1 MILLR
6 PAIALMQRL
15 RLLPKFALVSLVFLL
30 PLLLAS
36 GLLVAELQKSVS
48 FTVQE
53 RQGLAYLRQLHEL
66 RRHLQEKRNLE
77 HLRLAANQ
85 QGAASGITAA
95 GQAAS
100 AALAG
105 LQPLAVGP
113 LAGLPAQADLE
124 QGWQQLQQRQAS
136 LDARASFAA
145 HSKLIAQADALAAAA
160 ADRARLS
167 LDPEVRSVYLLAAF
181 LKTLPDLAENLSV
194 ITGRG
199 AAYIDSGLFEANE
212 DQMLNATA
220 MLARHELERLPAQY
234 QGILANNPGQAPVL
248 EPRLAA
254 VPGALAFL
262 ERARNE
268 VLNSYNQTSGK
279 EFNAAGLQAAA
290 ALHALSTSSADSLE
304 HLLAERAAQDT
315 LRRNAV
321 AAVVLL
327 AIALAAWLGAGF
339 YASFTRDIR
348 QLNRA
353 VHAAAAG
360 DLSVRIASPAQD
372 EIGGLANAF
381 STMTEALETVMA
393 DIRSGAAR
401 IASAADE
408 LASGSTALNGST
420 NTQADALHVTVTAME
435 ELDAAVR
442 RNSAHADDGRQLV
455 QQAAGVAQRGG
466 ASVGAVVDTMAAIR
480 SSSNRIADII
490 GVIDSIAFQTNILAL
505 NAAVEA
511 ARAGSHGRGFAV
523 VASEVRNLAQ
533 RSAAAAL
540 EIKHLISDSV
550 SKVESGNAQVD
561 AAGATMQQ
569 VVDSVRSMEEVIA
582 RITAAEAGQRSE
594 IARINGALHRIDDM
608 TRQNAALVVQASESA
623 SRVHAETAML
633 THALGQFRLKKRGRN
648 SFCLAAGEKKE
659 YVPFFQQCASQNYNV
674 VGLA

>member
-1 MILLR
+1 M
-6 PAIALMQRL
+6 
-15 RLLPKFALVSLVFLL
+15 PKFALVSQVFLL

-36 GLLVAELQKSVS
+36 GLLVAELHKSVS

-53 RQGLAYLRQLHEL
+53 RQGLAYVRQLHEL
-66 RRHLQEKRNLE
+66 RRRLQEKRSLE
-77 HLRLAANQ
+77 HLRLAASQ
-85 QGAASGITAA
+85 QGSTGEIAAA
-95 GQAAS
+95 GQAAT

-105 LQPLAVGP
+105 LRPLATGT
-113 LAGLPAQADLE
+113 LASLPAQAELE
-124 QGWQQLQQRQAS
+124 QAWQQLQQRQAGF
-136 LDARASFAA
+136 DARASFAA
-145 HSKLIAQADALAAAA
+145 HSKLIAQADALAALA
-160 ADRARLS
+160 ADRSRLS
-167 LDPEVRSVYLLAAF
+167 LDPEVRSAYLIAAF

-199 AAYIDSGLFEANE
+199 AAYIDSGLLEANE

-220 MLARHELERLPAQY
+220 MLARHELERLPGQY
-234 QGILANNPGQAPVL
+234 QGILANNPGQAPSL

-254 VPGALAFL
+254 VPAALAFL

-268 VLNSYNQTSGK
+268 VLNSYNQTSGR

-290 ALHALSTSSADSLE
+290 ALQALSASSADALE
-304 HLLAERAAQDT
+304 HLLAERAARDT
-315 LRRNAV
+315 LHRNGV
-321 AAVVLL
+321 AALVML

-353 VHAAAAG
+353 VRAAAAG

-381 STMTEALETVMA
+381 SGMTAALETLVA

-408 LASGSTALNGST
+408 LASGSTALHGST
-420 NTQADALHVTVTAME
+420 STQAEALHVTVTAME

-455 QQAAGVAQRGG
+455 RQAAGVAQRGG

-480 SSSNRIADII
+480 SSSDRIADII
-490 GVIDSIAFQTNILAL
+490 GVIDGIAFQTNILAL

-523 VASEVRNLAQ
+523 VATEVRNLAQ

-540 EIKHLISDSV
+540 EIKHLIVDSV

-569 VVDSVRSMEEVIA
+569 VVASVRSMEEVIA
-582 RITAAEAGQRSE
+582 RITSAEAGQRSE

-623 SRVHAETAML
+623 GRVHAETAIL
-633 THALGQFRLKKRGRN
+633 NEALGQFRLKNGD
-648 SFCLAAGEKKE
+648 
-659 YVPFFQQCASQNYNV
+659 VPHFS
-674 VGLA
+674 

>member
-53 RQGLAYLRQLHEL
+53 RQGLAYIRQLHEL

-85 QGAASGITAA
+85 QSAASGITAA

-290 ALHALSTSSADSLE
+290 ALHALSTSSADALE

-321 AAVVLL
+321 GAVVLL

-480 SSSNRIADII
+480 SSSNRITDII

-511 ARAGSHGRGFAV
+511 ARAGNHGRGFAV

-540 EIKHLISDSV
+540 EIKHLIGDSV

>member
-1 MILLR
+1 MTLLR
-6 PAIALMQRL
+6 PAIVLMQRL

-30 PLLLAS
+30 PLLLVS
-36 GLLVAELQKSVS
+36 GLLVAELHKSVS

-53 RQGLAYLRQLHEL
+53 RQGLAYVRQLHEL

-85 QGAASGITAA
+85 QGGTGAIAAA
-95 GQAAS
+95 GQAAG
-100 AALAG
+100 AALG
-105 LQPLAVGP
+105 SLRPLAIGP
-113 LAGLPAQADLE
+113 LAGLPAQAALE

-136 LDARASFAA
+136 LDARASFAE
-145 HSKLIAQADALAAAA
+145 HSKLIALADALAAEA

-194 ITGRG
+194 ISGRG
-199 AAYIDSGLFEANE
+199 AAYIDSGLLEANE
-212 DQMLNATA
+212 DQVLNATA
-220 MLARHELERLPAQY
+220 MLARHELDRLPAQY
-234 QGILANNPGQAPVL
+234 KGILANNPGLAPAL
-248 EPRLAA
+248 QPRLAA
-254 VPGALAFL
+254 VPAALAFL

-268 VLNSYNQTSGK
+268 VLNSYNQTSGR

-290 ALHALSTSSADSLE
+290 ALQALSASSADALAR
-304 HLLAERAAQDT
+304 LLAERAAQDT
-315 LRRNAV
+315 LRRNGV
-321 AAVVLL
+321 AAMVLL
-327 AIALAAWLGAGF
+327 AIAVAAWLGAGF

-353 VHAAAAG
+353 VRAAAAG
-360 DLSVRIASPAQD
+360 NLSVRIASPARD

-381 STMTEALETVMA
+381 SGMTAALETVLA

-408 LASGSTALNGST
+408 LAGGSSALNGST
-420 NTQADALHVTVTAME
+420 TTQADALRVTVTAME
-435 ELDAAVR
+435 ELDRAVR

-455 QQAAGVAQRGG
+455 RQAAGVAQRGG

-480 SSSNRIADII
+480 TSSDRIADII
-490 GVIDSIAFQTNILAL
+490 GVIDGIAFQTNILAL

-511 ARAGSHGRGFAV
+511 ARAGGHGRGFAV
-523 VASEVRNLAQ
+523 VASEVRKLAQ

-540 EIKHLISDSV
+540 EIKQLIGDSV
-550 SKVESGNAQVD
+550 SKVESGNAQAD

-569 VVDSVRSMEEVIA
+569 VVASVRSMEEVIA

-608 TRQNAALVVQASESA
+608 TRQNAALVVQASDSA

-633 THALGQFRLKKRGRN
+633 NEALEHFRLRSASRIFN
-648 SFCLAAGEKKE
+648 SAPAKITML
-659 YVPFFQQCASQNYNV
+659 
-674 VGLA
+674 

>member
-6 PAIALMQRL
+6 PAIALMQSM
-15 RLLPKFALVSLVFLL
+15 RLLPKFVLVSLVFLL

-36 GLLVAELQKSVS
+36 GLLVAELHKSVA
-48 FTVQE
+48 FTIQE
-53 RQGLAYLRQLHEL
+53 RQGLAYIRQLHEL

-85 QGAASGITAA
+85 QGAASGISAA

-105 LQPLAVGP
+105 LQPRAIGP
-113 LAGLPAQADLE
+113 LAGLPAQAELE
-124 QGWQQLQQRQAS
+124 QGWRQLQQRQAS
-136 LDARASFAA
+136 FDARASFAA
-145 HSKLIAQADALAAAA
+145 HSKLIAQADALAAVA

-167 LDPEVRSVYLLAAF
+167 LDPEVRSVYLVAAF

-212 DQMLNATA
+212 DQVLNATA

-234 QGILANNPGQAPVL
+234 QGILANNPGQATVL

-262 ERARNE
+262 ERARSE

-290 ALHALSTSSADSLE
+290 GLHALSTSSAEALE

-381 STMTEALETVMA
+381 STMTEALESVLA

-420 NTQADALHVTVTAME
+420 NTQADALHVTVNAME

-455 QQAAGVAQRGG
+455 QQAAGVARRGG

-480 SSSNRIADII
+480 SSSDRIADII
-490 GVIDSIAFQTNILAL
+490 GVIDGIAFQTNILAL

-511 ARAGSHGRGFAV
+511 ARAGNHGRGFAV

-540 EIKHLISDSV
+540 EIKHLIGDSV

-569 VVDSVRSMEEVIA
+569 VVASVRSMEEVIA

-594 IARINGALHRIDDM
+594 IARINVALHRIDDM

-633 THALGQFRLKKRGRN
+633 THALGQFRLKKGDVTL
-648 SFCLAAGEKKE
+648 FAPPQAKKRSTS
-659 YVPFFQQCASQNYNV
+659 PFFNSAPAKITM
-674 VGLA
+674 L

>member
-53 RQGLAYLRQLHEL
+53 RQGLAYIRQLHEL

-77 HLRLAANQ
+77 HLRLATNQ
-85 QGAASGITAA
+85 QSAASGITAA

-167 LDPEVRSVYLLAAF
+167 LAPEVRSVYLVAAF

-290 ALHALSTSSADSLE
+290 ALHALSTSSADALE

-321 AAVVLL
+321 GAVVLL

-381 STMTEALETVMA
+381 SAMTAALETVVA

-455 QQAAGVAQRGG
+455 QQAAGVAQRSG

-480 SSSNRIADII
+480 DSSNRIADII

-511 ARAGSHGRGFAV
+511 ARAGNHGRGFAV

-540 EIKHLISDSV
+540 EIKQLIGDSV

-569 VVDSVRSMEEVIA
+569 VLASVRSMEEVIA

-633 THALGQFRLKKRGRN
+633 TRALGQFRLKKGDVTLFA
-648 SFCLAAGEKKE
+648 SPQAKKRSTS
-659 YVPFFQQCASQNYNV
+659 PFFNSAPAKITM
-674 VGLA
+674 L

>member
-53 RQGLAYLRQLHEL
+53 RQGLTYIRQLHEL

-167 LDPEVRSVYLLAAF
+167 LDPEVRSVYLVAAF
-181 LKTLPDLAENLSV
+181 LKSLPDLAENLSV

-212 DQMLNATA
+212 DQLLNATA

-290 ALHALSTSSADSLE
+290 ALHALSTSSADALE

-381 STMTEALETVMA
+381 SAMTAALETVVA

-455 QQAAGVAQRGG
+455 QQAAGAAQRGG

-490 GVIDSIAFQTNILAL
+490 GVIDSLAFQTNILAL

-511 ARAGSHGRGFAV
+511 ARAGNHGRGFAV

-540 EIKHLISDSV
+540 EIKHLIGDSV
-550 SKVESGNAQVD
+550 SKVESGSAQVD

-569 VVDSVRSMEEVIA
+569 VVASVRSMEEVIA

-633 THALGQFRLKKRGRN
+633 TRALGQFRLKKGDVTL
-648 SFCLAAGEKKE
+648 FAPPQAKKRSTS
-659 YVPFFQQCASQNYNV
+659 PFFNSAPAKITM
-674 VGLA
+674 L

>member
-30 PLLLAS
+30 PLLLVS
-36 GLLVAELQKSVS
+36 GLLVAELHKSVS

-53 RQGLAYLRQLHEL
+53 RQGLAYVRQLHEL

-85 QGAASGITAA
+85 QGGASEIAAA
-95 GQAAS
+95 GQAAGAVLGS
-100 AALAG
+100 LR
-105 LQPLAVGP
+105 PLAIGP
-113 LAGLPAQADLE
+113 LAGLPAQAALE

-136 LDARASFAA
+136 LDARASFAG
-145 HSKLIAQADALAAAA
+145 HSKLITLADALAAEA

-199 AAYIDSGLFEANE
+199 AAYIDSGLLEANE
-212 DQMLNATA
+212 EQVLNATA
-220 MLARHELERLPAQY
+220 MLARHELDRLPAQY
-234 QGILANNPGQAPVL
+234 QGILANNPGLAPAL
-248 EPRLAA
+248 QPHLAA
-254 VPGALAFL
+254 VPAALAFL

-268 VLNSYNQTSGK
+268 VLNSYNQTSGR

-290 ALHALSTSSADSLE
+290 ALQALSASSADALAR
-304 HLLAERAAQDT
+304 LLAERAAQDT
-315 LRRNAV
+315 LRRNGV
-321 AAVVLL
+321 AAMVLL
-327 AIALAAWLGAGF
+327 AIAVAAWLGAGF

-353 VHAAAAG
+353 VRAAAAG
-360 DLSVRIASPAQD
+360 DLSVRIASPARD

-381 STMTEALETVMA
+381 SGMTAALQTVLA

-408 LASGSTALNGST
+408 LAGGSSALNGST
-420 NTQADALHVTVTAME
+420 TTQAEALRVTVTAME
-435 ELDAAVR
+435 ELDEAVR

-455 QQAAGVAQRGG
+455 RQAAGVAQRGG

-480 SSSNRIADII
+480 TSSDRIADII
-490 GVIDSIAFQTNILAL
+490 GVIDGIAFQTNILAL

-511 ARAGSHGRGFAV
+511 ARAGGHGRGFAV

-540 EIKHLISDSV
+540 EIKQLIGDSV

-569 VVDSVRSMEEVIA
+569 VVASVRSMEEVIA

-608 TRQNAALVVQASESA
+608 TRQNAALVVQASDSA

-633 THALGQFRLKKRGRN
+633 NEALEHFRLRSASRIFN
-648 SFCLAAGEKKE
+648 SAPAKITML
-659 YVPFFQQCASQNYNV
+659 
-674 VGLA
+674 

>member
-30 PLLLAS
+30 PLLLVS
-36 GLLVAELQKSVS
+36 GLLVAELHKSVS

-53 RQGLAYLRQLHEL
+53 RQGLAYVRQLHEL

-85 QGAASGITAA
+85 QGGASEIAAA
-95 GQAAS
+95 GQAAG
-100 AALAG
+100 AALG
-105 LQPLAVGP
+105 SLRPLAIGP
-113 LAGLPAQADLE
+113 LAGLPAQAALE

-136 LDARASFAA
+136 LDARASFAG
-145 HSKLIAQADALAAAA
+145 HSKLITLADALAAEA

-199 AAYIDSGLFEANE
+199 AAYIDSGLLEANE
-212 DQMLNATA
+212 EQVLNATA
-220 MLARHELERLPAQY
+220 MLARHELDRLPAQY
-234 QGILANNPGQAPVL
+234 QGILANNPGLAPAL
-248 EPRLAA
+248 QPHLAA
-254 VPGALAFL
+254 VPAALAFL

-268 VLNSYNQTSGK
+268 VLNSYNQTSGR

-290 ALHALSTSSADSLE
+290 ALQALSASSADALAC
-304 HLLAERAAQDT
+304 LLAERAAQDT
-315 LRRNAV
+315 LRRNGV
-321 AAVVLL
+321 AAMVLL
-327 AIALAAWLGAGF
+327 AIAVAAWLGAGF

-353 VHAAAAG
+353 VRAAAAG
-360 DLSVRIASPAQD
+360 DLSVRIASPARD

-381 STMTEALETVMA
+381 SGMTAALQTVLA

-408 LASGSTALNGST
+408 LAGGSSALNGST
-420 NTQADALHVTVTAME
+420 TTQAEALRVTVTAME
-435 ELDAAVR
+435 ELDEAVR

-455 QQAAGVAQRGG
+455 RQAAGVAQRGG

-480 SSSNRIADII
+480 TSSDRIADII
-490 GVIDSIAFQTNILAL
+490 GVIDGIAFQTNILAL

-511 ARAGSHGRGFAV
+511 ARAGGHGRGFAV

-540 EIKHLISDSV
+540 EIKQLIGDSV

-569 VVDSVRSMEEVIA
+569 VVASVRSMEEVIA

-608 TRQNAALVVQASESA
+608 TRQNAALVVQASDSA

-633 THALGQFRLKKRGRN
+633 NEALEHFRLRSASRIFN
-648 SFCLAAGEKKE
+648 SAPAKITML
-659 YVPFFQQCASQNYNV
+659 
-674 VGLA
+674 

>member
-1 MILLR
+1 MPRIIIALRKTLARRPTMILLQ

-15 RLLPKFALVSLVFLL
+15 RLLHKFALVSLVFLL

-36 GLLVAELQKSVS
+36 GLLVAELHKSVS

-53 RQGLAYLRQLHEL
+53 RQGLAYVSKLHEM
-66 RRHLQEKRNLE
+66 RRHLQEKRSLE

-85 QGAASGITAA
+85 QGGASDIATAVQRVSGALDSLRQLAA
-95 GQAAS
+95 
-100 AALAG
+100 
-105 LQPLAVGP
+105 GP
-113 LAGLPAQADLE
+113 LASLPAQAELE
-124 QGWQQLQQRQAS
+124 QGWQQLQQRQAG

-145 HSKLIAQADALAAAA
+145 HSKLIAQADTLAAQA
-160 ADRARLS
+160 ADRSRLS
-167 LDPEVRSVYLLAAF
+167 LDPEVRSAYLIASF
-181 LKTLPDLAENLSV
+181 LKALPDLAENLSV
-194 ITGRG
+194 IAGRG

-220 MLARHELERLPAQY
+220 MLARHELERLPGQY
-234 QGILANNPGQAPVL
+234 HGILADNPTLAPGL

-254 VPGALAFL
+254 VPAALAFL

-279 EFNAAGLQAAA
+279 EFKAAGLQTAA
-290 ALHALSTSSADSLE
+290 ALHALSASSAEALE
-304 HLLAERAAQDT
+304 RLLAERAAQDT
-315 LRRNAV
+315 LRRNGV

-327 AIALAAWLGAGF
+327 AIVLAAWLGAGF

-353 VHAAAAG
+353 VRAAAAG
-360 DLSVRIASPAQD
+360 DLSVRLASPAQD

-381 STMTEALETVMA
+381 SGMTAALEILVGE
-393 DIRSGAAR
+393 IRSGAAR

-408 LASGSTALNGST
+408 LASGSTALSGST
-420 NTQADALHVTVTAME
+420 SSQAEALHVTVAAME
-435 ELDAAVR
+435 ELDSAVR

-455 QQAAGVAQRGG
+455 RQAAGVAQRGG
-466 ASVGAVVDTMAAIR
+466 ASVEAVVGTMAAIR
-480 SSSNRIADII
+480 SSSERIADII
-490 GVIDSIAFQTNILAL
+490 GVIDGIAFQTNILAL

-523 VASEVRNLAQ
+523 VASEVRSLAQ

-540 EIKHLISDSV
+540 EIKHLIGDSV
-550 SKVESGNAQVD
+550 SKVESGNAQAD
-561 AAGATMQQ
+561 AAGTTMQQ
-569 VVDSVRSMEEVIA
+569 VVASVRSMEDVIA
-582 RITAAEAGQRSE
+582 RITSAEAGQRSE

-623 SRVHAETAML
+623 SRVHTETAML
-633 THALGQFRLKKRGRN
+633 NAALGQFRLGAASRIFN
-648 SFCLAAGEKKE
+648 SAPAKITML
-659 YVPFFQQCASQNYNV
+659 
-674 VGLA
+674 

>member
-1 MILLR
+1 MILLA

-36 GLLVAELQKSVS
+36 GLLVAELHKSVS

-53 RQGLAYLRQLHEL
+53 RQGLAYVRQLHEL
-66 RRHLQEKRNLE
+66 RRQLQEKRNLE

-85 QGAASGITAA
+85 QEGAREIAAAS
-95 GQAAS
+95 QAAA

-105 LQPLAVGP
+105 LRPLAIGP
-113 LAGLPAQADLE
+113 LASLPVQAELE

-136 LDARASFAA
+136 LDARTSFAA
-145 HSKLIAQADALAAAA
+145 HSKLIAQLDALAAQA
-160 ADRARLS
+160 ADRSRLS
-167 LDPEVRSVYLLAAF
+167 LDPELRSAYLIASF

-220 MLARHELERLPAQY
+220 MLARHELERLPGQY
-234 QGILANNPGQAPVL
+234 KGILANNPGLAPAL
-248 EPRLAA
+248 EPQLAA
-254 VPGALAFL
+254 VPSALAFL
-262 ERARNE
+262 ERVRNE

-279 EFNAAGLQAAA
+279 EFNAAGLQTAA
-290 ALHALSTSSADSLE
+290 ALQALSDSSADALE
-304 HLLAERAAQDT
+304 HLLAGRAAQDT
-315 LRRNAV
+315 LRRNGV

-327 AIALAAWLGAGF
+327 AIVLAAWLGAGF

-353 VHAAAAG
+353 VRAAAAG

-381 STMTEALETVMA
+381 SGMTAALETLVA

-408 LASGSTALNGST
+408 LAGGSAALNGST
-420 NTQADALHVTVTAME
+420 STQAEALHVTVTAME

-466 ASVGAVVDTMAAIR
+466 ARVDAVVDTMAAIR
-480 SSSNRIADII
+480 SSSDRIADII
-490 GVIDSIAFQTNILAL
+490 GVIDGIAFQTNILAL

-523 VASEVRNLAQ
+523 VAAEVRGLAQ

-540 EIKHLISDSV
+540 EIKHLISASV

-569 VVDSVRSMEEVIA
+569 VVASVRSMEEVIA

-633 THALGQFRLKKRGRN
+633 NHALGQFRLGSASRIFN
-648 SFCLAAGEKKE
+648 SAPAKITML
-659 YVPFFQQCASQNYNV
+659 
-674 VGLA
+674 

>member
-1 MILLR
+1 MILLA

-36 GLLVAELQKSVS
+36 GLLVAELHKSVS

-53 RQGLAYLRQLHEL
+53 RQGLAYVRQLHEL
-66 RRHLQEKRNLE
+66 RRQLQEKRNLE
-77 HLRLAANQ
+77 HLRLAASQ
-85 QGAASGITAA
+85 QEGAREVAAAS
-95 GQAAS
+95 QAAA

-105 LQPLAVGP
+105 LRPLAIGP
-113 LAGLPAQADLE
+113 LASLPVQAELE

-136 LDARASFAA
+136 LDARTSFAA
-145 HSKLIAQADALAAAA
+145 HSKLIAQLDALAAQA
-160 ADRARLS
+160 ADRSRLS
-167 LDPEVRSVYLLAAF
+167 LDPEVRSAYLIAPF

-220 MLARHELERLPAQY
+220 MLARHELERLPGQY
-234 QGILANNPGQAPVL
+234 KGILANNPGLTPAL
-248 EPRLAA
+248 EPQLAA
-254 VPGALAFL
+254 VPSALAFL

-279 EFNAAGLQAAA
+279 EFNAAGLQTAA
-290 ALHALSTSSADSLE
+290 ALQALSGSSADALE
-304 HLLAERAAQDT
+304 HLLAGRAAQDT
-315 LRRNAV
+315 LRRNGV

-327 AIALAAWLGAGF
+327 AIVLAAWLGAGF

-381 STMTEALETVMA
+381 SGMTAALETLVT
-393 DIRSGAAR
+393 DIRNGAAR
-401 IASAADE
+401 IAIAADE
-408 LASGSTALNGST
+408 LAGGSAALNGST
-420 NTQADALHVTVTAME
+420 STQAEALRVTVTAME

-480 SSSNRIADII
+480 SSSDRIADII
-490 GVIDSIAFQTNILAL
+490 GVIDGLAFQTNILAL

-511 ARAGSHGRGFAV
+511 ARAGNHGRGFAV
-523 VASEVRNLAQ
+523 VATEVRGLAQ

-561 AAGATMQQ
+561 AAGATTQQ
-569 VVDSVRSMEEVIA
+569 VVASVRSMEEVIA

-623 SRVHAETAML
+623 SRVHAETAIL
-633 THALGQFRLKKRGRN
+633 NKALGQFRLKNGDVPHF
-648 SFCLAAGEKKE
+648 SAAEKWGTS
-659 YVPFFQQCASQNYNV
+659 PFFKRAPAKITM
-674 VGLA
+674 L

>member
-53 RQGLAYLRQLHEL
+53 RQGLAYIRQLHEL

-466 ASVGAVVDTMAAIR
+466 ASMVAVVDTMTAIR
-480 SSSNRIADII
+480 SSSDRITDII

-540 EIKHLISDSV
+540 EIKHLIGDSV

>member
-1 MILLR
+1 MILLA

-36 GLLVAELQKSVS
+36 GLLVAELHKSVS

-53 RQGLAYLRQLHEL
+53 RQGLAYVRQLHEL
-66 RRHLQEKRNLE
+66 RRQLQEKRNLE
-77 HLRLAANQ
+77 HLRLAASQ
-85 QGAASGITAA
+85 QGGAREIAAAS
-95 GQAAS
+95 QAAA

-105 LQPLAVGP
+105 LRPLAIGP
-113 LAGLPAQADLE
+113 LASLPVQAELE

-136 LDARASFAA
+136 LDARTSFAA
-145 HSKLIAQADALAAAA
+145 HSKLIAQLDALAAQA
-160 ADRARLS
+160 ADRSRLS
-167 LDPEVRSVYLLAAF
+167 LDPEVRSAYLIASF

-220 MLARHELERLPAQY
+220 MLARHEFERLPGQY
-234 QGILANNPGQAPVL
+234 KGILANNPGLAPAL
-248 EPRLAA
+248 EPQLAA
-254 VPGALAFL
+254 VPSALAFL

-279 EFNAAGLQAAA
+279 EFNAAGMQTAA
-290 ALHALSTSSADSLE
+290 ALQALSGSSADALE
-304 HLLAERAAQDT
+304 HLLAGRAAQDT
-315 LRRNAV
+315 LRRNGV

-327 AIALAAWLGAGF
+327 AIVLAAWLGAGF

-353 VHAAAAG
+353 VRAAAAG

-381 STMTEALETVMA
+381 SGMTAALETLVA
-393 DIRSGAAR
+393 DIRSGAVR

-408 LASGSTALNGST
+408 LAGGSAALNGST
-420 NTQADALHVTVTAME
+420 STQAEALHVTVTAME

-455 QQAAGVAQRGG
+455 QQAAGVAERGG
-466 ASVGAVVDTMAAIR
+466 ASVDAVVDTMAAIR
-480 SSSNRIADII
+480 SSSDRIADII
-490 GVIDSIAFQTNILAL
+490 GVIDGIAFQTNILAL

-511 ARAGSHGRGFAV
+511 ARAGNHGRGFAV
-523 VASEVRNLAQ
+523 VATEVRGLAQ

-540 EIKHLISDSV
+540 EIKHLIGASV

-569 VVDSVRSMEEVIA
+569 VVASVRSMEEVIA

-623 SRVHAETAML
+623 SRVHAETAIL
-633 THALGQFRLKKRGRN
+633 NKALGQFRLKNGDVPHF
-648 SFCLAAGEKKE
+648 SAAEKWGTS
-659 YVPFFQQCASQNYNV
+659 PFFKRAPAKITM
-674 VGLA
+674 L

>member
-15 RLLPKFALVSLVFLL
+15 RLLPKFALVSQVFLL

-36 GLLVAELQKSVS
+36 GLLVAELHKSVS
-48 FTVQE
+48 FTMQE
-53 RQGLAYLRQLHEL
+53 RQGLAYVRQLHEL
-66 RRHLQEKRNLE
+66 RRQLQEKRNLE

-85 QGAASGITAA
+85 QGSARQIAAAS
-95 GQAAS
+95 QAAA

-105 LQPLAVGP
+105 LRPLAIGP
-113 LAGLPAQADLE
+113 LASLPAQAGLE
-124 QGWQQLQQRQAS
+124 QGWQQLQQRQAG

-145 HSKLIAQADALAAAA
+145 HSKLIGQLDALAAQA
-160 ADRARLS
+160 ADRSRLS
-167 LDPEVRSVYLLAAF
+167 LDPEVRSAYLIASF

-212 DQMLNATA
+212 DQLLNATA
-220 MLARHELERLPAQY
+220 MLARHELERLPGQY
-234 QGILANNPGQAPVL
+234 QGILANNPGLAPAL

-254 VPGALAFL
+254 VPVALAFL

-279 EFNAAGLQAAA
+279 EFNAAGLQTAA
-290 ALHALSTSSADSLE
+290 ALQALSGSSADATE

-315 LRRNAV
+315 LRRNGV

-327 AIALAAWLGAGF
+327 AIVLAAWLGAGF

-353 VHAAAAG
+353 VRAAAAG

-381 STMTEALETVMA
+381 SGMTAALETLVA

-420 NTQADALHVTVTAME
+420 STQAEALHVTVTAME

-455 QQAAGVAQRGG
+455 RQAAGVAQRGG

-480 SSSNRIADII
+480 SSSDRIADII
-490 GVIDSIAFQTNILAL
+490 GVIDGIAFQTNILAL

-511 ARAGSHGRGFAV
+511 ARAGNHGRGFAV
-523 VASEVRNLAQ
+523 VATEVRNLAQ

-540 EIKHLISDSV
+540 EIKHLIGDSV

-569 VVDSVRSMEEVIA
+569 VVASVRSMEEVIA
-582 RITAAEAGQRSE
+582 RITAAEADQRSE
-594 IARINGALHRIDDM
+594 IARINGALHRIDGM

-623 SRVHAETAML
+623 SRVHEETAIL
-633 THALGQFRLKKRGRN
+633 NKALGQFRLKNGDVPHF
-648 SFCLAAGEKKE
+648 SAAEKWGTS
-659 YVPFFQQCASQNYNV
+659 PFFKRAPAKITM
-674 VGLA
+674 L